1 MSYILCPHCGQKA
14 LSVATRC
21 PHCGRG
27 FDRRPWQFEGVGTRR
42 RRIPV
47 GWIVGAVAVAV
58 VVLSVVQREYQV
70 AVKAPSAPPPVATV
84 EPSPPPPA
92 AAPIEAPP
100 PSAVSSDTAPTPAVE
115 PAPAPL
121 VSGPLER
128 RYASTWVNVRT
139 SRSPAAPVV
148 LVLKPRETVMV
159 DSLRQG
165 WYRAVAD
172 GRTLGYV
179 DRSLVGTAPESVPP

>member
-27 FDRRPWQFEGVGTRR
+27 FDRRPWQFEGVGRR

-47 GWIVGAVAVAV
+47 GWIVGVLAVAV
-58 VVLSVVQREYQV
+58 VVLGVVQREYQV
-70 AVKAPSAPPPVATV
+70 AIKAPSAPPPVATV
-84 EPSPPPPA
+84 DPSPPPPTV
-92 AAPIEAPP
+92 APSEAAPP
-100 PSAVSSDTAPTPAVE
+100 PAVSNDTAPTPAAE
-115 PAPAPL
+115 PTPAAA
-121 VSGPLER
+121 VVGPLER
-128 RYASTWVNVRT
+128 RYANTWVNVRT
-139 SRSPAAPVV
+139 SRSPTAPVV

-165 WYRAVAD
+165 WYRAVAE

>member
-27 FDRRPWQFEGVGTRR
+27 FDRRPWQFEGVGRR

-47 GWIVGAVAVAV
+47 GWILGAVAVAV
-58 VVLSVVQREYQV
+58 VVLGVVQREYEV
-70 AVKAPSAPPPVATV
+70 SVKPSPVPPPVITV
-84 EPSPPPPA
+84 DPAPLPPPPA
-92 AAPIEAPP
+92 PIEAAPAP
-100 PSAVSSDTAPTPAVE
+100 AASSDTAPPPAVE
-115 PAPAPL
+115 PTPAPP

-128 RYASTWVNVRT
+128 RYANTWVNVRT

-148 LVLKPRETVMV
+148 LVLKPQETIMV

-179 DRSLVGTAPESVPP
+179 DRSLVGTTPESIPP